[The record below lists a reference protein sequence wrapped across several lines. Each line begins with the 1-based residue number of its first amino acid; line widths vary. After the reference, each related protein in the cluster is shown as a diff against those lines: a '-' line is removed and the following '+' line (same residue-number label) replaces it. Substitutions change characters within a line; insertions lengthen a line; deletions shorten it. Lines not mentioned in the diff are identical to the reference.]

1 MNQPY
6 GANETQVALKAIF
19 WAGLVCAVMDITA
32 AFVTWWPKGISPD
45 RILKGI
51 ASALLGPEAFSGG
64 WPTAALGLAC
74 HFLIAYSAATVFF
87 SASRRLQFLTA
98 HPIISGALYGVAVY
112 FVMYWVVVPLS
123 RYHRRPFSWSVT
135 VIAIITH
142 ILCVGLPISL
152 VVRRFSR

>member
-6 GANETQVALKAIF
+6 GANETHAALKAIF
-19 WAGLVCAVMDITA
+19 WAGLVCGVMDITA

-51 ASALLGPEAFSGG
+51 ASALLGPEAFGGG

-87 SASRRLQFLTA
+87 LASRRLQFLTA

-112 FVMYWVVVPLS
+112 SAMYWVVVPLS

-142 ILCVGLPISL
+142 IVCVGLPISL
-152 VVRRFSR
+152 MVRRFSR